1 MFRRQ
6 GKTVQDDELN
16 ADDEVIEI
24 DAEERR
30 DSATDNEDGPVQTKK
45 VDAQPQEEEEEEEE
59 EEGEGY
65 QPGESSDLL
74 NRDPEHQ
81 EEEGTEEQAAQLQPE
96 TGRRTKMA
104 TRRSR
109 VSREAPG
116 PKRRR
121 TVRSM
126 FYSLP
131 SLSSPIN

>member
-6 GKTVQDDELN
+6 GKIVRDDELN
-16 ADDEVIEI
+16 ADDEFIEI

-45 VDAQPQEEEEEEEE
+45 VDAQRQEEEEEEEE

-96 TGRRTKMA
+96 TGLRTKMA
-104 TRRSR
+104 MRRSR
-109 VSREAPG
+109 VSLGEAPG

-131 SLSSPIN
+131 SLSLR